1 MREETLQE
9 LQENNAVVHI
19 NGSMEEQNS
28 SEGEKSNFTDVTL
41 EETNGDHVEQYVIRE
56 WISEVK
62 RKKKEAQ
69 NSENGIKYFT
79 YRIVKNREYFIGS
92 FSENILNI

>member
-1 MREETLQE
+1 
-9 LQENNAVVHI
+9 
-19 NGSMEEQNS
+19 
-28 SEGEKSNFTDVTL
+28 
-41 EETNGDHVEQYVIRE
+41 VEQYVIRE

>member
-56 WISEVK
+56 
-62 RKKKEAQ
+62 
-69 NSENGIKYFT
+69 
-79 YRIVKNREYFIGS
+79 
-92 FSENILNI
+92 